1 MHVLVIALLILW
13 WSWPIGLAVFALLIF
28 MSRGRSWHRRKDR
41 AHRKGRGLASSGNV
55 AFDEYRQA
63 ALQQLHEERAKFA
76 EFLERLRKS
85 KDAADF
91 NRFMADRRGQR
102 NSGDTQGA
110 GA

>member
-13 WSWPIGLAVFALLIF
+13 WSWPVGLAVFALLIL
-28 MSRGRSWHRRKDR
+28 MSRGKSRHCGKDR
-41 AHRKGRGLASSGNV
+41 AHRKGRSVASSGNA

-91 NRFMADRRGQR
+91 NRFMADRRGR
-102 NSGDTQGA
+102 GDSGDAQGA